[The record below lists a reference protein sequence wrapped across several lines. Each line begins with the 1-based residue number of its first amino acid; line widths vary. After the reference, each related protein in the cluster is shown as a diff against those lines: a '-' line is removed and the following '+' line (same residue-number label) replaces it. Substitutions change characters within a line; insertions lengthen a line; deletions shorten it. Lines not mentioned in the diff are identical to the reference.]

1 MDTLKQKVT
10 LSCILFALV
19 LSLLPEI
26 GLTLGFGPIKLYSYL
41 NEPLD
46 AEIELQGAEDI
57 DSSRLIVSLASVD
70 DFKRIELARPYFLT
84 KLRFG
89 VVQKNQHTYL
99 KVTSEDPVKQPY
111 LEFLVLMTWSEGRV
125 VKDYTLL
132 LDPAPFGGISKR
144 AANEQALHMLNKT
157 ELSEVP
163 NVPFQ
168 DSDAVHALQEKIIN
182 PEDLI
187 PPTEVA
193 EAKTSA
199 VINDVPSNIIKDKK
213 TKSTQVLESEPLKSK
228 ISRNQIFLGS
238 GLALLLAIALSAW
251 FLRRARSGVQ
261 LPSANNINIVEDIV
275 IYDEEIKLKLD
286 LVNQYIAIKD
296 HDNAES
302 ILAEIISRGNSEEI
316 KSAKNLLKK
325 INRA

>member
-1 MDTLKQKVT
+1 MDRLKQNVT

-26 GLTLGFGPIKLYSYL
+26 GFTLGFGPIKLYSYL

-57 DSSRLIVSLASVD
+57 DPNRLIVSLASVD

-84 KLRFG
+84 KLRFA
-89 VVQKNQHTYL
+89 VVQKNQHAYL

-144 AANEQALHMLNKT
+144 TANEQALHMLNKT
-157 ELSEVP
+157 ELSEASD
-163 NVPFQ
+163 VPFQ
-168 DSDAVHALQEKIIN
+168 DHEAVHALQEKIIN

-213 TKSTQVLESEPLKSK
+213 IKSTEALEPTPVKSK
-228 ISRNQIFLGS
+228 VSRNQIFLGS